1 METGIRV
8 RKNYIFILLIYIYRE
23 REAAMICFV
32 ILKGWQLAKNLMGSL
47 VARDVVF
54 YVMVMKCW
62 GVILFCLLRS
72 WSVVGCYSW
81 PLLLPLKFCVYASL
95 PHWVLA
101 YFLTVFCWYFIVTS
115 LEQLTE
121 SLKDMLNYQ
130 NRRKGVIGI
139 KSGLVVC
146 RLYM

>member
-8 RKNYIFILLIYIYRE
+8 RKNYIFILLIYIERE

-62 GVILFCLLRS
+62 GVILFWLLRS
-72 WSVVGCYSW
+72 
-81 PLLLPLKFCVYASL
+81 
-95 PHWVLA
+95 
-101 YFLTVFCWYFIVTS
+101 
-115 LEQLTE
+115 
-121 SLKDMLNYQ
+121 
-130 NRRKGVIGI
+130 
-139 KSGLVVC
+139 
-146 RLYM
+146 